1 VTVALA
7 SLIGVGVNFTSV
19 GPIQALYWSAVING
33 VVAVPVMA
41 VMLLIASRSRVMGD
55 HTIPAALRIVGWL
68 AVTIMALSV
77 TAMAVTSLM

>member
-1 VTVALA
+1 
-7 SLIGVGVNFTSV
+7 
-19 GPIQALYWSAVING
+19 
-33 VVAVPVMA
+33 
-41 VMLLIASRSRVMGD
+41 MLLMASRSRVMGD